1 MIGTT
6 TLLAVSTLGKFEIR
20 RDAELLT
27 GGNWN
32 RRKVCDLFKVLLS
45 ADQHRLHREQIQEM
59 LWPTATIEQAANS
72 FGKTLYLLRR
82 ALEPELVAGKGSSS
96 VYVLLEHDT
105 LMLAPQ
111 SMEID
116 ADQFEA
122 AAKPLQ
128 VAMRS
133 RTTKEQDKGSTV
145 QLLEQFDTVLAL
157 YKGDYLPEDIYED
170 WSQRRRDRLR
180 RLHSWLLENAAELAV
195 AYGQGQRACEYLQ
208 ALLERNL
215 AEDRK
220 SVV

>member
-59 LWPTATIEQAANS
+59 LWPTATIE
-72 FGKTLYLLRR
+72 
-82 ALEPELVAGKGSSS
+82 
-96 VYVLLEHDT
+96 
-105 LMLAPQ
+105 
-111 SMEID
+111 
-116 ADQFEA
+116 A

-133 RTTKEQDKGSTV
+133 RATKEQVNASTV

-157 YKGDYLPEDIYED
+157 YKGDYLLEDID
-170 WSQRRRDRLR
+170 
-180 RLHSWLLENAAELAV
+180 
-195 AYGQGQRACEYLQ
+195 
-208 ALLERNL
+208 
-215 AEDRK
+215 
-220 SVV
+220 